1 MLYYNRT
8 GCRKKELLSVIV
20 LRETRILALITL
32 LYLALAVTYSFVVPL
47 WEAPDEPS
55 HFLYARYLAQNGCL
69 PSPTYYAEDIAG
81 SFEKDYIL
89 SIYEWYHPPLYY
101 LLGALA
107 LRAVEPQHKL
117 SASYFFPPIDP
128 DLAYQDS
135 LFVHQSKGPFHF
147 GEDELGPRLLRLL
160 SILMG
165 MGTIWVTYQTARQVF
180 PSEPLLALAASGV
193 VSFIPQYTFISASVN
208 SDNLANL
215 LSALALLLTVKWIT
229 KENSY
234 GKTLRLG
241 LFCSLALLSKT
252 TTFFLVPVAC
262 LSFALRAKQKGSPRY
277 FLKQSLAF
285 LSLPLLATGLL
296 LALYPRKNLWA
307 LAAAYTES
315 SKVDADLISLGYLC
329 TVLTQINQS
338 FWARFGWMNILIPA
352 TIPNLLGLLCLAS
365 LISAVVFWV
374 RGNRERILP
383 PTQSNSLLALF
394 ALVLCALLALVK
406 FNLAVFQP
414 QGRFLFPAISAIA
427 ILTVVGLLSPLQP
440 RYRPLATLVIVG
452 GMLAFNLVCLTAYL
466 WPIYHGGP

>member
-1 MLYYNRT
+1 MMIT
-8 GCRKKELLSVIV
+8 
-20 LRETRILALITL
+20 RETRILALITL

-55 HFLYARYLAQNGCL
+55 HFLYARYLAQNGYL

-81 SFEKDYIL
+81 SFEGDYIL
-89 SIYEWYHPPLYY
+89 SIYEWHHPPLYY

-107 LRAVEPQHKL
+107 LRAIEPQHKL
-117 SASYFFPPIDP
+117 SAPYVFPSIDP

-135 LFVHQSKGPFHF
+135 LFVHQSKGPFDLS
-147 GEDELGPRLLRLL
+147 EDELGPRLLRLL
-160 SILMG
+160 SILMS
-165 MGTIWVTYQTARQVF
+165 MGTIWVTYQTARQIF
-180 PSEPLLALAASGV
+180 PSEPLLALAASGM

-215 LSALALLLTVKWIT
+215 LSALALLLTAKWIT
-229 KENSY
+229 EENSY

-241 LFCSLALLSKT
+241 LLCSLALLSKT
-252 TTFFLVPVAC
+252 TTLFLIPVAC
-262 LSFALRAKQKGSPRY
+262 LSFALRAKQKDSPRY

-285 LSLPLLATGLL
+285 LSLPLLTTGLF

-315 SKVDADLISLGYLC
+315 SKVNADLISLGYLC

-338 FWARFGWMNILIPA
+338 FWARFGWMNILIPPA
-352 TIPNLLGLLCLAS
+352 IPSLLGLLCLAS

-374 RGNRERILP
+374 RGREQILS
-383 PTQSNSLLALF
+383 PTESNSLLVLF
-394 ALVLCALLALVK
+394 ASVLCALLALVK

-427 ILTVVGLLSPLQP
+427 ILATMGLLSPLRP
-440 RYRPLATLVIVG
+440 RCKPLATLVIVG
-452 GMLAFNLVCLTAYL
+452 GMLAFNLICLMAYL

>member
-1 MLYYNRT
+1 MMIT
-8 GCRKKELLSVIV
+8 
-20 LRETRILALITL
+20 RETRILALITL

-55 HFLYARYLAQNGCL
+55 HFLYARYLAQNGYL
-69 PSPTYYAEDIAG
+69 PSPTYYTEDIAG
-81 SFEKDYIL
+81 SFEGDYIL

-107 LRAVEPQHKL
+107 LRAIEPQHKL
-117 SASYFFPPIDP
+117 SAPYVFPSIDP
-128 DLAYQDS
+128 DLVYQDS
-135 LFVHQSKGPFHF
+135 LFVHQSKGLFDLS
-147 GEDELGPRLLRLL
+147 EDELGPRLLRLL

-165 MGTIWVTYQTARQVF
+165 MGTIWVTYQTARQIF
-180 PSEPLLALAASGV
+180 PSESLLALAASGV

-229 KENSY
+229 EENSY

-241 LFCSLALLSKT
+241 LLCSLALLSKT
-252 TTFFLVPVAC
+252 TTLFLIPVAC
-262 LSFALRAKQKGSPRY
+262 LSFALRAKQKDSPRY

-285 LSLPLLATGLL
+285 LSLPLLTTGLF

-315 SKVDADLISLGYLC
+315 SKVNADLISLSYLC

-338 FWARFGWMNILIPA
+338 FWARFGWMNILIPPA
-352 TIPNLLGLLCLAS
+352 IPSLLGLLCLAS

-374 RGNRERILP
+374 RGRERILS
-383 PTQSNSLLALF
+383 PTESNSLLVLF
-394 ALVLCALLALVK
+394 ASVLCALLALVK

-414 QGRFLFPAISAIA
+414 QGRFLFPAISAMA
-427 ILTVVGLLSPLQP
+427 ILAVVGLLSPLQP
-440 RYRPLATLVIVG
+440 RYKPATTLIIVG
-452 GMLAFNLVCLTAYL
+452 GMLAFNLVCLMAYL

>member
-1 MLYYNRT
+1 M
-8 GCRKKELLSVIV
+8 IH
-20 LRETRILALITL
+20 RETRILALITL
-32 LYLALAVTYSFVVPL
+32 LYLALAVAYSIVVPL

-69 PSPTYYAEDIAG
+69 PSPTYYAEDIAP
-81 SFEKDYIL
+81 SLERDYIL
-89 SIYEWYHPPLYY
+89 SIYEWHHPPLYY

-117 SASYFFPPIDP
+117 SASYVFPPIDP

-135 LFVHQSKGPFHF
+135 LFVHPLKGPFDF

-215 LSALALLLTVKWIT
+215 LSALALLLTVKWT
-229 KENSY
+229 TEENGPSTGSGHRY

-241 LFCSLALLSKT
+241 LLCSLALLSKT
-252 TTFFLVPVAC
+252 TTLFLIPVVC
-262 LSFALRAKQKGSPRY
+262 LSFALWAKQKGSPHY
-277 FLKQSLAF
+277 FLKQGLAF
-285 LSLPLLATGLL
+285 LSLPLLTTGLF

-307 LAAAYTES
+307 LAAAYRELS
-315 SKVDADLISLGYLC
+315 EVNADLISLGYLW
-329 TVLTQINQS
+329 TVLTQLNQS
-338 FWARFGWMNILIPA
+338 FWARFGWMNILIPPA
-352 TIPNLLGLLCLAS
+352 ITNLLGLLCLAS

-374 RGNRERILP
+374 RGNRERILSQ
-383 PTQSNSLLALF
+383 TQSNSLLVLF
-394 ALVLCALLALVK
+394 ASVLCILLALVK
-406 FNLAVFQP
+406 FNLTVFQP

-427 ILTVVGLLSPLQP
+427 TLVVVGLLSPLRP
-440 RYRPLATLVIVG
+440 RYKPLATLVIVG
-452 GMLAFNLVCLTAYL
+452 GMLALNLLCLTAYL
-466 WPIYHGGP
+466 WPIYHGGS